1 MIITLESLSFLHV
14 DELSTSSSRDAVRKK
29 FAERI
34 VLSKTLT
41 KREQLSGGVQK
52 ALPENST

>member
-41 KREQLSGGVQK
+41 KREQLSGGAQK